1 MQFIRG
7 KISRLSPCRLSG
19 MLFYLTVG
27 LYFSMII
34 KHPPVVRIEFLHYFL
49 FFTILT
55 NCVLLVHPPNHCFL
69 FTILEHDPLTFSRL
83 FPSPMASINSFC
95 SHCGTILFPAPLL
108 GAKLFATPLVGDER
122 SRFPLSSSC
131 QFQESKRGADLSCRP
146 IGVI

>member
-27 LYFSMII
+27 LNFSMII
-34 KHPPVVRIEFLHYFL
+34 KHLPIIRIEFLHYFL

-55 NCVLLVHPPNHCFL
+55 NYVLLVHPPNHFFL
-69 FTILEHDPLTFSRL
+69 VTILEHDPLTFPRL

-95 SHCGTILFPAPLL
+95 SNCGTILFPAPHP
-108 GAKLFATPLVGDER
+108 GAKLFATPLAGDER
-122 SRFPLSSSC
+122 SRIPLSCSC
-131 QFQESKRGADLSCRP
+131 QFQESKSGEDLSCRP